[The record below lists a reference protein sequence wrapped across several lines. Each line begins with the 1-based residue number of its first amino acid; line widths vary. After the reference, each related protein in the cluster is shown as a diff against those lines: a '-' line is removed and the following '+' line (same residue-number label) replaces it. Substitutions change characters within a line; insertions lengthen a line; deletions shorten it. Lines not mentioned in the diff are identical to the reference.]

1 MNSIN
6 ELETWQKDALI
17 LWVLDMA
24 EELYSNKAKQAEDLF
39 KEIPQETEK
48 KE

>member
-1 MNSIN
+1 LNSIN

-17 LWVLDMA
+17 LWVFDM
-24 EELYSNKAKQAEDLF
+24 EEEVYLNKAKRTEELF